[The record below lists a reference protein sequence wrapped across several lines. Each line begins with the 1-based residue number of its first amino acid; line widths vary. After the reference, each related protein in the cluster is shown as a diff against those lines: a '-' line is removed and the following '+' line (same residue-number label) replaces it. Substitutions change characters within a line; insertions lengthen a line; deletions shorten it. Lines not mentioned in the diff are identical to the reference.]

1 MRERYGDNFI
11 QGKRKENERNLRK
24 EIDGG
29 ERGEE
34 HRRLDGAGKREGELD
49 KGGKRNGWSRVG
61 RRMREREEEKWG

>member
-11 QGKRKENERNLRK
+11 QGKGKENERNLRK

-34 HRRLDGAGKREGELD
+34 HR
-49 KGGKRNGWSRVG
+49 
-61 RRMREREEEKWG
+61 